1 MFPSAKLSIACFIA
15 ILAATP
21 AALAQG
27 LAPVPGSIT
36 FNGQPHTKLTK
47 APVGSTFSHRLRDA
61 VTGHEYIEIY
71 RILPDRSLEIV
82 SRRRYGAFN
91 D

>member
-1 MFPSAKLSIACFIA
+1 MFPSPKLSIACFIA

-21 AALAQG
+21 ALAQG

-36 FNGQPHTKLTK
+36 YSGQPHTKLTK
-47 APVGSTFSHRLRDA
+47 SPVGSTFSHRLRDT